1 MTTTTGTDIYDYN
14 YRLWI
19 VSECSFSP
27 LLGGV
32 LLEWC
37 SVWGLVVFLVIR
49 GERER
54 ATGILMDSTVWTRL
68 QPKLSFHFA
77 KAKV

>member
-1 MTTTTGTDIYDYN
+1 MTTTTGTDIYDYF

-32 LLEWC
+32 LLEC

-49 GERER
+49 GRESHR
-54 ATGILMDSTVWTRL
+54 NINGLNSLD
-68 QPKLSFHFA
+68 
-77 KAKV
+77 